1 MDAAILYGQEDVRIE
16 RIPVPPIGQ
25 GEVLLR
31 ICTALTCGTDV
42 KVFKRG
48 YHARMLTPP
57 CPFGHEMAGEIE
69 AVGEGVTEW
78 NVGDRVVA
86 ANSAPCGICFYCAR
100 NQPEL
105 CEDLLFVNGAYAQFI
120 TLPERIVRTNLLRI
134 PRELTFDQAALLEP
148 LACVVHGFEESCIQ
162 EDHTVAVIGAGPIG
176 LLFARLCKLA
186 GARVI
191 CVSRNSARLGVAER
205 IGADV
210 TISSN
215 DLLDSIASVRKDAN
229 DGRGP
234 DRVIECAGTPE
245 SWAQALAIVRKGGL
259 VNLFSGCESG
269 TNIILDTARVHYD
282 ALTIRA
288 TFHHTPQT
296 VRRAL
301 CLLEENRI
309 QHDLLIT
316 DSAELS
322 DLPLVLRGLA
332 AGDGNLK
339 VAIHP
344 S

>member
-1 MDAAILYGQEDVRIE
+1 MDAAILYGREDVRIE
-16 RIPVPPIGQ
+16 RVPIPPVGA
-25 GEVLLR
+25 GEVR
-31 ICTALTCGTDV
+31 VRVRVALTCGTDV
-42 KVFKRG
+42 KVFRRG

-57 CPFGHEMAGEIE
+57 CPFGHEWAGDID

-78 NVGDRVVA
+78 MPGDRVVG
-86 ANSAPCGICFYCAR
+86 ANSAPCGICFFCAR

-120 TLPERIVRTNLLRI
+120 TVPERIVRTNLLRI
-134 PRELTFDQAALLEP
+134 PRELTFAQAALLEP

-162 EDHTVAVIGAGPIG
+162 GGLTVAVIGAGPIG
-176 LLFARLCKLA
+176 LLFIRLCKQA
-186 GARVI
+186 GSRVI
-191 CVSRNSARLGVAER
+191 CVGRSGARLEAAER
-205 IGADV
+205 FGADV
-210 TISSN
+210 TISSELCPDSVVAVREQSN
-215 DLLDSIASVRKDAN
+215 DA
-229 DGRGP
+229 RGP

-245 SWAQALAIVRKGGL
+245 TWEQALAMVRKGGL

-269 TNIILDTARVHYD
+269 TSVNLDTARMHYD

-288 TFHHTPQT
+288 TFHHTSET

-301 CLLEENRI
+301 CLLEEWRI
-309 QHDLLIT
+309 PGELLIT
-316 DSAELS
+316 DSAPLS
-322 DLPLVLRGLA
+322 DLPHVLRGLA